1 MFRLTLGPSAILG
14 TRRLSTALG
23 AGGFKVVGGAAVV
36 GAGNG
41 TKLPI

>member
-1 MFRLTLGPSAILG
+1 MIKRLTLGPSAIL
-14 TRRLSTALG
+14 TRLSVALG